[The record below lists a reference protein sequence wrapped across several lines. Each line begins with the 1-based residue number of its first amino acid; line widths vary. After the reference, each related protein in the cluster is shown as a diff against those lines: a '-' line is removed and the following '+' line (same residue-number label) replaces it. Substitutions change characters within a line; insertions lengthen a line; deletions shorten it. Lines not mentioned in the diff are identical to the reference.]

1 MRGRKYKVWRYGA
14 NLSLET
20 RSRNIPVVVL
30 RMWIWKRLT
39 VIPVIPVLAES
50 SSQSSSS
57 SDPPTKLSQAAFTT
71 DEKAKQGDLSK
82 KIETEKYIALGL
94 YWKREY
100 GMLSAMDSNGLRKI
114 QAKKKKLENE
124 LKVEEN
130 NLFRQKKFRD
140 DWKQKILSVDEN
152 TWKMTSGRRQIRPGA
167 PTKVNN
173 MELISAL
180 PKTAMTGSAAQEH

>member
-57 SDPPTKLSQAAFTT
+57 SDPPTKLSQAAFTI
-71 DEKAKQGDLSK
+71 DQKAKQGDLSK
-82 KIETEKYIALGL
+82 KIETEKYIAIGL
-94 YWKREY
+94 YRKREY

-140 DWKQKILSVDEN
+140 D
-152 TWKMTSGRRQIRPGA
+152 
-167 PTKVNN
+167 
-173 MELISAL
+173 
-180 PKTAMTGSAAQEH
+180 